1 MPVKPRISHLA
12 SVVLTVGALALLAGA
27 GSQAAASSPAVVISR
42 DGDLYAIAL
51 DGSRTIRLTNTPVW
65 EESSPAPSPD
75 GRSLAYAR
83 GTYGS
88 AIWIMDLAR
97 RDRRHRLTSGSDYD
111 PTWTRDGRW
120 IYFSRYLSQ
129 DDEGPNHSFHE
140 ECGSIFRVRPHG
152 RERAELL
159 TNPPAE
165 NAFHSHFS
173 PAVSPDG
180 VRIAFTDASQCSG
193 GTAYYALRVVDTYGT
208 ATRDLVRLVGNR
220 REPFYGSPEWSPDG
234 ERLAFVDGSAL
245 ALVNR
250 DGSGH
255 RRLTPPRLKL
265 DFLGLHGPAWSPDGR
280 WIAFTTASDGYDL
293 YVVRPDGRGLRRL
306 TRTKAEEEEPAWLM
320 QLPRGA

>member
-1 MPVKPRISHLA
+1 MREVPTISRLA
-12 SVVLTVGALALLAGA
+12 CVALAAGVLALHAEA
-27 GSQAAASSPAVVISR
+27 GSQAATSTPALAFSR
-42 DGDLYAIAL
+42 GGDLYSIAL
-51 DGSRTIRLTNTPVW
+51 DGSRTVRLTNTPVW
-65 EESSPAPSPD
+65 DESSPAPSPD

-88 AIWIMDLAR
+88 AVWVMDLGHRER
-97 RDRRHRLTSGSDYD
+97 RYRLTAGYDYG
-111 PTWTRDGRW
+111 PAWTRDGRW
-120 IYFSRYLSQ
+120 IYFSRLLSQ

-165 NAFHSHFS
+165 DSFRSHFS

-180 VRIAFTDASQCSG
+180 ARIAFTDASQCSG
-193 GTAYYALRVVDTYGT
+193 GTASFALRVVDTYGHV
-208 ATRDLVRLVGNR
+208 TRDLARLVGNR
-220 REPFYGSPEWSPDG
+220 GEPYYGSPDWSPDG

-245 ALVNR
+245 AVVNR
-250 DGSGH
+250 DGSGR

-265 DFLGLHGPAWSPDGR
+265 DFLGDHGPAWSPDGM

-293 YVVRPDGRGLRRL
+293 YVVRPDGSGLRRL
-306 TRTKAEEEEPAWLM
+306 TRTKAGEQEPAWLTR
-320 QLPRGA
+320 LPNG